1 MMDEKPKG
9 KPRLAVQESPCSVC
23 GGAAF
28 TWGETSRVDA
38 GWLGFKP
45 DGPKLFVGERVYA
58 RKCNDCGNIQL
69 FTR

>member
-9 KPRLAVQESPCSVC
+9 KPRLAVQKSPCSVC

-38 GWLGFKP
+38 GWLGFKY
-45 DGPKLFVGERVYA
+45 LSVNRL
-58 RKCNDCGNIQL
+58 I
-69 FTR
+69 